1 MNNGHESDPEEE
13 FTALVEE
20 VTREFQTSSLSV
32 NVDWL
37 DLVEHC
43 DSEDQAWEIVRR
55 LKELLG

>member
-1 MNNGHESDPEEE
+1 MNNGHEPEEE
-13 FTALVEE
+13 FEGVLSEI
-20 VTREFQTSSLSV
+20 TREFQTSSLSV